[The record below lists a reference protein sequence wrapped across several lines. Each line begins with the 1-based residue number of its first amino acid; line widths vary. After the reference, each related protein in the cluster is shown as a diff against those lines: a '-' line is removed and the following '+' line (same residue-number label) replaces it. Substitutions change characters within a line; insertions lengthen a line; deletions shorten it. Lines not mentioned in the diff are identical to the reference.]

1 MMSDTLREF
10 VESILSEITRYEEE
24 TGEKY
29 DFKQE
34 IKKYI
39 TKSHPVKYAFTM
51 TDIPKVGINPQTRFN
66 TPAGV
71 YAFQLNLAYYKR
83 LLENRLP
90 YVSNAPYCNIMK
102 LNFNAGKWLITSS
115 KGLDLSTA
123 EDVER
128 VKQRVGPEIANK
140 ASLYGSHWN
149 LGNDSKIF
157 DLTYY
162 ATKGQPRSTVAWA
175 KLLRELGYIGIY
187 DPGNKVIHENEPMQL
202 VCLDPKAYEWIET
215 YETREIRKKE
225 LIPSSTKK
233 TSGKEAS
240 MAWAQSWDPK
250 NYSDMSMARQVL
262 QGQIK
267 ASPEVLKMTFEKFP
281 NRDKFNDITMNRS
294 APQEILKMVVD
305 EIGPIASKQL
315 EKEGWSGY
323 GSYFSNMYLN
333 PNCPPEAWDYID
345 LFIKGNAMTEVL
357 SSPKVPVEVLKRL
370 YDKMTGGKRLDDA
383 INDMDYN
390 YQMNIKRILQNPNVP
405 QDILK
410 SALNSRN
417 SSIRDFAKY
426 NPNLPEEEYSHAL
439 DWLLDP
445 QTLDHEKSKIAQ
457 RIKLKPEDAIKVMKS
472 KIDADVRRNILTN
485 AKFTANDL
493 DDLTGKYTKAVE
505 LTAIMNNKN
514 VSLKTLRRLA
524 QHPNSIVRQTAKS
537 KVDSYK
543 KYGPPA

>member
-29 DFKQE
+29 DFTKE
-34 IKKYI
+34 IKKYV

-51 TDIPKVGINPQTRFN
+51 TDIPKVGLNPQTRFN

-115 KGLDLSTA
+115 KGLDLSTP

-162 ATKGQPRSTVAWA
+162 ATRTMPRPTVAWTN
-175 KLLRELGYIGIY
+175 LLRELGYIGIY

-202 VCLDPKAYEWIET
+202 VCLDPKAYEWVET
-215 YETREIRKKE
+215 YETRSIRKKE
-225 LIPSSTKK
+225 LTPSSTKK

-240 MAWAQSWDPK
+240 MEWAKSWDPK
-250 NYSDMSMARQVL
+250 NYEDMSMARQVL

-267 ASPEVLKMTFEKFP
+267 TSPEVLKMTFEKFP

-294 APQEILKMVVD
+294 APQEILKTVVD
-305 EIGPIASKQL
+305 EIGPIARKQF

-323 GSYFSNMYLN
+323 GSYFKNMYLN

-345 LFIKGNAMTEVL
+345 LFMDGNALMEVL

-383 INDMDYN
+383 INDMGTS
-390 YQMNIKRILQNPNVP
+390 YQMNIKRILQNPNIP

-426 NPNLPEEEYSHAL
+426 NPNLPEDEYNHSL
-439 DWLLDP
+439 SFMLDP
-445 QTLDHEKSKIAQ
+445 GTTDYEKSKIAQ

-472 KIDADVRRNILTN
+472 KIDASVRQSILTN

-493 DDLTGKYTKAVE
+493 DALTGKFTKAVDII
-505 LTAIMNNKN
+505 AIMNNKN

-524 QHPNSIVRQTAKS
+524 QHPNANVSQSAKS
-537 KVDSYK
+537 KIDQYK
-543 KYGPPA
+543 KYGPPE